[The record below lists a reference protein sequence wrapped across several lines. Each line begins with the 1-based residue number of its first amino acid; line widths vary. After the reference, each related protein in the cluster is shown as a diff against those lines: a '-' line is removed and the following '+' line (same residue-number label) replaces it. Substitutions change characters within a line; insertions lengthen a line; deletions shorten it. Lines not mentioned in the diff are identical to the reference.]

1 MPAWAVAVS
10 VVGGVVLLGVGF
22 AGGFGTGL
30 LVSHRS
36 SSAVERTDLRGSMM
50 DRFSRDGG
58 FAPDGRGFQRGGTGS
73 GQGTPRERLLPNG
86 TDGPTDGPTTSP

>member
-50 DRFSRDGG
+50 DRFSQGDGIE
-58 FAPDGRGFQRGGTGS
+58 PNGRGFQRGGTGS
-73 GQGTPRERLLPNG
+73 GQGRQGERLLPNG
-86 TDGPTDGPTTSP
+86 TDSPTDGATTSP